1 MIDKPCGYNIS
12 ILILSDMP
20 ALLILT
26 RYAAPCFVLN
36 ASTVYAQDNL
46 VGQVK
51 HNAMQMLT
59 VEPREVVSQF

>member
-1 MIDKPCGYNIS
+1 
-12 ILILSDMP
+12 MP